1 MGEKFH
7 FLSFSLYFCAI
18 FLDSKRFFSEIL
30 LDFYRNIITYDMKQ
44 SIENL
49 YKLDGRVPVGKALPF
64 GLQHVLAMFVSNIAP
79 IMILAGAVGLDSSIS
94 AVLIQNCMVIAGIG
108 TLVQLYPVWR
118 IGSRLP
124 IVMGISFTFL
134 SLAIS
139 IAAAHGMGTLIGAV
153 IIGGLV
159 EGTLGLFAKY
169 WIKLIPPVVAATV
182 VTAIGFSL
190 LPVGANSFAGAV
202 GLDSS
207 ISAVLIQNCM
217 VIAGIGT
224 LVQLYP
230 VWRIGSRL
238 PIVMGIS
245 FTFLSLAI
253 SIAAA
258 HGMGTL
264 IGAVIIGGL
273 VEGTLG
279 LFAKYW
285 IKLIPPVV
293 AATVVTAIGFSLLPV
308 GANSFAGGQG
318 AADFGSMNNWIVGS
332 VTLLACLLCQIFAKG
347 FLRSLSVL
355 VGLIVGYI
363 LACFMGMIDYS
374 GLTNLSIIALP
385 RILPFTPE
393 FNIGAI
399 LSVVAVYL
407 VSATET
413 IGDTSALCNSALK
426 RDPNTKEMGAAVC
439 CDGFVSSV
447 SGLFG
452 CTPITSF
459 SQNVG
464 LAAMSGVVNRFT
476 IAMGAIIMIIG
487 GIFPAIGYVLTTIPQ
502 AVLGGCTIM
511 MFGSILFA
519 GFGMMARTGFSQ
531 RNMVIVSLSLSVG
544 LGFTQATGM
553 FNIFPEIVRTVFADN
568 CVAVV
573 FLLAVIL
580 NLVLPKNLEK

>member
-1 MGEKFH
+1 ME
-7 FLSFSLYFCAI
+7 
-18 FLDSKRFFSEIL
+18 
-30 LDFYRNIITYDMKQ
+30 Q

-79 IMILAGAVGLDSSIS
+79 IMILAGAIGLDSSVS

-134 SLAIS
+134 SLAI
-139 IAAAHGMGTLIGAV
+139 A
-153 IIGGLV
+153 
-159 EGTLGLFAKY
+159 
-169 WIKLIPPVVAATV
+169 
-182 VTAIGFSL
+182 
-190 LPVGANSFAGAV
+190 
-202 GLDSS
+202 
-207 ISAVLIQNCM
+207 
-217 VIAGIGT
+217 IAG
-224 LVQLYP
+224 
-230 VWRIGSRL
+230 
-238 PIVMGIS
+238 
-245 FTFLSLAI
+245 
-253 SIAAA
+253 A

-318 AADFGSMNNWIVGS
+318 AADFGSMNNWVVGT

-355 VGLIVGYI
+355 VGLLVGYV
-363 LACFMGMIDYS
+363 LALFVGMVDYS
-374 GLTNLSIIALP
+374 GLSGLSIVSLP
-385 RILPFTPE
+385 KLLPFTPE

-426 RDPNTKEMGAAVC
+426 RDPSTKEMGSAVC
-439 CDGFVSSV
+439 CDGFVSTF

-476 IAMGAIIMIIG
+476 IALGAIIMIIG
-487 GIFPAIGYVLTTIPQ
+487 GVFPATGYVLTTIPQ

-544 LGFTQATGM
+544 LGFTSATGM

-580 NLVLPKNLEK
+580 NLVLPKNMDKA

>member
-1 MGEKFH
+1 
-7 FLSFSLYFCAI
+7 
-18 FLDSKRFFSEIL
+18 
-30 LDFYRNIITYDMKQ
+30 MKN

-49 YKLDGRVPVGKALPF
+49 YQLDGRVPLGKALPF
-64 GLQHVLAMFVSNIAP
+64 GLQHVLAMFVSNITP
-79 IMILAGAVGLDSSIS
+79 IMILAAAVGLDSAMS
-94 AVLIQNCMVIAGIG
+94 AALIQNCMVIAGIG
-108 TLVQLYPVWR
+108 TLVQLFPVWR
-118 IGSRLP
+118 VGSRLP

-139 IAAAHGMGTLIGAV
+139 IAGAYGMGTLIGAV

-159 EGTLGLFAKY
+159 EGLLGLFVKY
-169 WIKLIPPVVAATV
+169 WIKLIPHVVSATV

-190 LPVGANSFAGAV
+190 LP
-202 GLDSS
+202 
-207 ISAVLIQNCM
+207 I
-217 VIAGIGT
+217 
-224 LVQLYP
+224 
-230 VWRIGSRL
+230 
-238 PIVMGIS
+238 
-245 FTFLSLAI
+245 
-253 SIAAA
+253 
-258 HGMGTL
+258 
-264 IGAVIIGGL
+264 
-273 VEGTLG
+273 
-279 LFAKYW
+279 
-285 IKLIPPVV
+285 
-293 AATVVTAIGFSLLPV
+293 
-308 GANSFAGGQG
+308 GANSFAGGMG
-318 AADFGSMNNWIVGS
+318 APDFGSMSNWIVGS
-332 VTLLACLLCQIFAKG
+332 VTLLACLLCQVFAKG

-355 VGLIVGYI
+355 VGLIVGYV
-363 LACFMGMIDYS
+363 LACFMGMVNFDSLS
-374 GLTNLSIIALP
+374 GQSIIALP
-385 RILPFTPE
+385 RLLPFTPE

-426 RDPNTKEMGAAVC
+426 RDPETKEMGSAIC

-464 LAAMSGVVNRFT
+464 LAAISGVVNRFT
-476 IAMGAIIMIIG
+476 IGVGAVVMIIG
-487 GIFPAIGYVLTTIPQ
+487 GVFPVIGAALTTIPQ

-519 GFGMMARTGFSQ
+519 GFGMMSRAGFSQ

-553 FNIFPEIVRTVFADN
+553 FAIFPEIVRTVFAEN

-580 NLVLPKNLEK
+580 NLVLPKKMVVE